1 MLENSK
7 IRVEKSI
14 DSKKELIWD
23 AFTNA
28 NKIKLYLFGTD
39 TLCDWDIGSEIIFQ
53 GEYQGIAYRDKGV
66 ILNKIENQYLE
77 YSYWSGFTGLAD
89 IPENYAIVKY
99 TITEIEK
106 GCLVSIEQI
115 GFATEESRKH
125 ADATWLNVLN
135 EIEKICQNN

>member
-66 ILNKIENQYLE
+66 ILN
-77 YSYWSGFTGLAD
+77 
-89 IPENYAIVKY
+89 
-99 TITEIEK
+99 
-106 GCLVSIEQI
+106 
-115 GFATEESRKH
+115 
-125 ADATWLNVLN
+125 
-135 EIEKICQNN
+135 